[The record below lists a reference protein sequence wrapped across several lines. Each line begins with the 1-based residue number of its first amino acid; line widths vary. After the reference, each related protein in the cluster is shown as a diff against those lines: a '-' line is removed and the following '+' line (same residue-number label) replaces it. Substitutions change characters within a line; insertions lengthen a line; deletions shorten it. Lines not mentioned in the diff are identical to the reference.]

1 MKNTITDFNGRRT
14 EIKDGELYTV
24 IYCTPARPFHLVA
37 LTGLY
42 HNRPDDEYIGHGDE
56 AGYCPHNQKVY
67 LDNYRHDDT
76 DDGLK
81 LIRRVYTDKEW
92 QEKLDELVR

>member
-42 HNRPDDEYIGHGDE
+42 HNRPDDDYIGHADG
-56 AGYCPHNQKVY
+56 AGYCPHNQKVFF
-67 LDNYRHDDT
+67 DNNVP
-76 DDGLK
+76 DDGDALK
-81 LIRRVYTDKEW
+81 LIRRVYTEKEW